1 MLRLACV
8 LLYQGRFKSHRS
20 RGSRI
25 SLRVRSILVTFC
37 IYFCNS
43 YIILV
48 LCAILC
54 SFSILFHFQFSSVC
68 ILAICLC
75 MHVCLCAVYRTA
87 LSIASMW
94 RYKNLR
100 ASIFCFAGGG
110 GAGPRAGGSVGA
122 GGGGGGSVGRM
133 DFGTSFAPR
142 SPTSFAPRHN
152 CNKVRVYSSPCH
164 DYIAKR
170 CYQCSSYKVS
180 VPRLHCKVLQ
190 KIETEHCFFW
200 LLTMQ
205 NGLIQWNFAKFL
217 KNFWSSGVCD

>member
-87 LSIASMW
+87 LSIANMW

-100 ASIFCFAGGG
+100 ASIFCFA
-110 GAGPRAGGSVGA
+110 V
-122 GGGGGGSVGRM
+122 
-133 DFGTSFAPR
+133 
-142 SPTSFAPRHN
+142 
-152 CNKVRVYSSPCH
+152 CN
-164 DYIAKR
+164 
-170 CYQCSSYKVS
+170 YKFSNLAHTYWHVQS
-180 VPRLHCKVLQ
+180 RFLHVALVLVVVLLL
-190 KIETEHCFFW
+190 ETLVLVVLVFV
-200 LLTMQ
+200 LVLMVVL
-205 NGLIQWNFAKFL
+205 G
-217 KNFWSSGVCD
+217 WS